1 MTRFKAKVAVHLI
14 LVRDGTTLLDGKGA
28 ELPVAAENEKRIA
41 ELKEQIEKAKQLK
54 YKYEARLD
62 ELQRQK
68 ERLLQELADLKVH
81 PEELDGEISRLR
93 TEVESLLR
101 EAASLL
107 PSDLLKG

>member
-1 MTRFKAKVAVHLI
+1 MAV
-14 LVRDGTTLLDGKGA
+14 
-28 ELPVAAENEKRIA
+28 ENEKRIA
-41 ELKEQIEKAKQLK
+41 DLKEQIEKAKQLK

-68 ERLLQELADLKVH
+68 ERLLAELSDLGVK
-81 PEELDGEISRLR
+81 PEDLDGEILRLR

-107 PSDLLKG
+107 PADLLR

>member
-1 MTRFKAKVAVHLI
+1 MAV
-14 LVRDGTTLLDGKGA
+14 
-28 ELPVAAENEKRIA
+28 ENEKRIA

-68 ERLLQELADLKVH
+68 ERLLLELAELKVL
-81 PEELDGEISRLR
+81 PEDLESEIRRLQ
-93 TEVESLLR
+93 TDVDALLR

-107 PSDLLKG
+107 PSDLLRG